1 MPNEAQADHLARWDT
16 ALVAGEV
23 NDTEPGLGD
32 LMVELGTAAE
42 GARTCIARRANLKY
56 LLQQNSRD
64 LDAFMATG
72 KEAYSRVVYVVK
84 GRYGIR
90 AEKLAEY
97 GLQPRR
103 PAVKSKVEMPPVET
117 EKPPVKGQSPTQ
129 AANSPTESTN

>member
-1 MPNEAQADHLARWDT
+1 MKDQAQADHLARWDT

-32 LMVELGTAAE
+32 LMVELGTATE
-42 GARTCIARRANLKY
+42 GARTCINRRANLKY
-56 LLQQNSRD
+56 LLQQNTRD
-64 LDAFMATG
+64 LDEFMAKG
-72 KEAYSRVVYVVK
+72 KEAYARVSYVVK

-103 PAVKSKVEMPPVET
+103 PALKSKVETPPVET
-117 EKPPVKGQSPTQ
+117 EKPPVKGQSPSQ
-129 AANSPTESTN
+129 AANSQTESTN